1 MRPDGPA
8 AQGAREYTRVYS
20 AGIRLARPSLA
31 GRARKMPPTAVL
43 AAFMPAGKGSLD
55 RVGHLVEAFTPYG
68 EWSPHDNVWIVALDY
83 ESGRC
88 VAFGHENAPQVP
100 LSDAVMA
107 SCAIP
112 GWFRPVTI
120 DGRTYIDGGAWSA
133 TSADLLAGLDLDE
146 VYVLAPMLSFAMD
159 QPDTVLGRV
168 ERRWRAQVTKRCVTE
183 VGKLRAG
190 GADVTIL
197 GPGPEDL
204 EAMGQRDGQ
213 QPPAGRAGDVPADLC
228 GGPARPRP
236 GRPGPPGRRQLI
248 RAYVPSTLPEV
259 VGWYESGLVPAGTRI
274 NAVTR
279 ALRAQYPDADDE
291 ELEFL
296 ATKAAEEIS
305 TVAAMTSGH
314 RRATLAVDLPGEVA
328 APVAGAVTSMTTTA
342 DVPVADWAALFVDD
356 LEWYAIEEIPH
367 LQ

>member
-1 MRPDGPA
+1 M
-8 AQGAREYTRVYS
+8 
-20 AGIRLARPSLA
+20 
-31 GRARKMPPTAVL
+31 
-43 AAFMPAGKGSLD
+43 
-55 RVGHLVEAFTPYG
+55 
-68 EWSPHDNVWIVALDY
+68 
-83 ESGRC
+83 
-88 VAFGHENAPQVP
+88 
-100 LSDAVMA
+100 
-107 SCAIP
+107 
-112 GWFRPVTI
+112 
-120 DGRTYIDGGAWSA
+120 
-133 TSADLLAGLDLDE
+133 
-146 VYVLAPMLSFAMD
+146 
-159 QPDTVLGRV
+159 
-168 ERRWRAQVTKRCVTE
+168 
-183 VGKLRAG
+183 
-190 GADVTIL
+190 
-197 GPGPEDL
+197 
-204 EAMGQRDGQ
+204 
-213 QPPAGRAGDVPADLC
+213 
-228 GGPARPRP
+228 
-236 GRPGPPGRRQLI
+236 I
-248 RAYVPSTLPEV
+248 RAYGPSTLPEV

>member
-1 MRPDGPA
+1 M
-8 AQGAREYTRVYS
+8 
-20 AGIRLARPSLA
+20 
-31 GRARKMPPTAVL
+31 
-43 AAFMPAGKGSLD
+43 
-55 RVGHLVEAFTPYG
+55 
-68 EWSPHDNVWIVALDY
+68 
-83 ESGRC
+83 
-88 VAFGHENAPQVP
+88 
-100 LSDAVMA
+100 
-107 SCAIP
+107 
-112 GWFRPVTI
+112 
-120 DGRTYIDGGAWSA
+120 
-133 TSADLLAGLDLDE
+133 
-146 VYVLAPMLSFAMD
+146 
-159 QPDTVLGRV
+159 
-168 ERRWRAQVTKRCVTE
+168 
-183 VGKLRAG
+183 
-190 GADVTIL
+190 
-197 GPGPEDL
+197 
-204 EAMGQRDGQ
+204 
-213 QPPAGRAGDVPADLC
+213 
-228 GGPARPRP
+228 
-236 GRPGPPGRRQLI
+236 I
-248 RAYVPSTLPEV
+248 RAYIPSTLPEV

>member
-1 MRPDGPA
+1 M
-8 AQGAREYTRVYS
+8 
-20 AGIRLARPSLA
+20 
-31 GRARKMPPTAVL
+31 
-43 AAFMPAGKGSLD
+43 
-55 RVGHLVEAFTPYG
+55 
-68 EWSPHDNVWIVALDY
+68 
-83 ESGRC
+83 
-88 VAFGHENAPQVP
+88 
-100 LSDAVMA
+100 
-107 SCAIP
+107 
-112 GWFRPVTI
+112 
-120 DGRTYIDGGAWSA
+120 
-133 TSADLLAGLDLDE
+133 
-146 VYVLAPMLSFAMD
+146 
-159 QPDTVLGRV
+159 
-168 ERRWRAQVTKRCVTE
+168 
-183 VGKLRAG
+183 
-190 GADVTIL
+190 
-197 GPGPEDL
+197 
-204 EAMGQRDGQ
+204 
-213 QPPAGRAGDVPADLC
+213 
-228 GGPARPRP
+228 
-236 GRPGPPGRRQLI
+236 I

-279 ALRAQYPDADDE
+279 ALRAQYPDSDDE

>member
-1 MRPDGPA
+1 M
-8 AQGAREYTRVYS
+8 
-20 AGIRLARPSLA
+20 
-31 GRARKMPPTAVL
+31 
-43 AAFMPAGKGSLD
+43 
-55 RVGHLVEAFTPYG
+55 
-68 EWSPHDNVWIVALDY
+68 
-83 ESGRC
+83 
-88 VAFGHENAPQVP
+88 
-100 LSDAVMA
+100 
-107 SCAIP
+107 
-112 GWFRPVTI
+112 
-120 DGRTYIDGGAWSA
+120 
-133 TSADLLAGLDLDE
+133 
-146 VYVLAPMLSFAMD
+146 
-159 QPDTVLGRV
+159 
-168 ERRWRAQVTKRCVTE
+168 
-183 VGKLRAG
+183 
-190 GADVTIL
+190 
-197 GPGPEDL
+197 
-204 EAMGQRDGQ
+204 
-213 QPPAGRAGDVPADLC
+213 
-228 GGPARPRP
+228 
-236 GRPGPPGRRQLI
+236 I

-259 VGWYESGLVPAGTRI
+259 VGWYESGLVPAGPRI

>member
-1 MRPDGPA
+1 M
-8 AQGAREYTRVYS
+8 
-20 AGIRLARPSLA
+20 
-31 GRARKMPPTAVL
+31 
-43 AAFMPAGKGSLD
+43 
-55 RVGHLVEAFTPYG
+55 
-68 EWSPHDNVWIVALDY
+68 
-83 ESGRC
+83 
-88 VAFGHENAPQVP
+88 
-100 LSDAVMA
+100 
-107 SCAIP
+107 
-112 GWFRPVTI
+112 
-120 DGRTYIDGGAWSA
+120 
-133 TSADLLAGLDLDE
+133 
-146 VYVLAPMLSFAMD
+146 
-159 QPDTVLGRV
+159 
-168 ERRWRAQVTKRCVTE
+168 
-183 VGKLRAG
+183 
-190 GADVTIL
+190 
-197 GPGPEDL
+197 
-204 EAMGQRDGQ
+204 
-213 QPPAGRAGDVPADLC
+213 
-228 GGPARPRP
+228 
-236 GRPGPPGRRQLI
+236 I

-328 APVAGAVTSMTTTA
+328 APVAGAVTSKTTTA